1 MKAFRRR
8 PRPDLLVGSGE
19 RLLAWARTD
28 DGCVIGGTRDAFYG
42 PDRVPWEQVEAA
54 DWDQDLRVLRVSE
67 VGRWGEHRPE
77 HRYTLDEPGRLLE
90 LVRERVTASV
100 VVQRHVL
107 VDPRRGLRVIGRR
120 APGGQG
126 DVAWFYEYD
135 RGVDPTDPEVHRL
148 AKDALAQARA
158 EVGDT

>member
-1 MKAFRRR
+1 MKAFRRQ
-8 PRPDLLVGSGE
+8 PRPDLLVGTGE

-77 HRYTLDEPGRLLE
+77 HRYTLDAPGRLLE

-120 APGGQG
+120 APGGKG

-158 EVGDT
+158 EVGDP